1 MLFRDG
7 AGLLLL
13 HNRCAAQPF
22 IPDQFE
28 LTVLLFRECL
38 PSRRGLSRLLAARAH
53 ILSDRKSLQKNQVS
67 LPSSLIVFREPLFLL
82 WRQ

>member
-22 IPDQFE
+22 IPDQFK
-28 LTVLLFRECL
+28 LTALLFRECL
-38 PSRRGLSRLLAARAH
+38 PSRRGLSRLLVGRVNFS
-53 ILSDRKSLQKNQVS
+53 SDRESLQKNQVS